1 MRLIVPKKIIR
12 EDQMLF
18 SDWLRSGRTV
28 YGAAIAATL
37 SAALLVTLSVP
48 NGALAAA
55 CPSVSDPQGITTSQP
70 YQLDLADYETQIGR
84 KLALNE
90 NPLFADRVESG
101 ALPPVAERLPEDA
114 LVYLPYDDCGSYG
127 GMLRGLSKAL
137 ESGTSEILS
146 WRHVN
151 LVRLSDDLQTLVP
164 NVAKSW
170 EWNDDFTSLTMT
182 LRKGHKWSDGTPFTS
197 DDVVF
202 YIDDLI
208 NNKELHSVTPAVWTV
223 GGKSVEITKIDDQR
237 FRFDFA
243 APYPGLLHY
252 LATGG
257 SYFAAYAPKHHY
269 MKYHIEY
276 NPKADEEAKTAGF
289 DGWVQ
294 RFGLIW
300 HKWKDAENITPHA
313 LTRPTLESHVIELE
327 TNTERRR
334 YVANPYY
341 FKIDTAGNQLPYIDR
356 QHERF
361 LDQELFV
368 LSILN
373 GEVDQKAQTVGLS
386 NFSVLKEGEE
396 KGDYYI
402 QLPPGGTGPPIVF
415 SQTHADP
422 RVRAVYGDVRFR
434 KAMSLAI
441 NRAELNDVLWFDLG
455 KPQQALPLGVPF
467 VTDADRDYMTA
478 YDTAAAN
485 KLLDE
490 MGMKRGSDG
499 MRLHP
504 DGEPFNI
511 LWQYALQFTGSTE
524 FTTLVREYWMAVGI
538 NVTLKEVTSQL
549 IREKAT
555 NSTSDINMEW
565 DVPFEPNLISQIDFY
580 IPPYGD
586 IGPLTGVQWRNW
598 YDTDGTTGE
607 EPPAWVKRL
616 FELSEIWKT
625 VLPGSDRYM
634 EIGREMV
641 RINLDNMVIIGT
653 VAELPG
659 PTVVSNKLRNVTE
672 WTVQNFNYGRTYPF
686 RPDQWYFA
694 K

>member
-1 MRLIVPKKIIR
+1 
-12 EDQMLF
+12 MLL
-18 SDWLRSGRTV
+18 SDWLRSGKTV
-28 YGAAIAATL
+28 CGAAMVATL
-37 SAALLVTLSVP
+37 GAALLVTLSVP

-202 YIDDLI
+202 YIDDII

-327 TNTERRR
+327 TNTERRQ

-467 VTDADRDYMTA
+467 VTDADRNYMIA

-504 DGEPFNI
+504 DGETFNI
-511 LWQYALQFTGSTE
+511 LWQYSLQFTGSTE

-616 FELSEIWKT
+616 FELAEIWKT

>member
-1 MRLIVPKKIIR
+1 
-12 EDQMLF
+12 MLYSEF
-18 SDWLRSGRTV
+18 LPSGR
-28 YGAAIAATL
+28 AISGATL
-37 SAALLVTLSVP
+37 GAVLLVTISDPGV
-48 NGALAAA
+48 GLASS
-55 CPSVSDPQGITTSQP
+55 CPSVADPQGINTSAP
-70 YQLDLADYETQIGR
+70 YQLDLADYENQIGR

-90 NPLFADRVESG
+90 NQLFADQVKSG
-101 ALPPVAERLPEDA
+101 ALPAVSERVPEDA
-114 LVYLPYDDCGSYG
+114 LVYMPYDDCGEYG
-127 GMLRGLSKAL
+127 GTLRGLSKAL

-164 NVAKSW
+164 NVAKLW
-170 EWNDDFTSLTMT
+170 EWNEDFSSITIT

-208 NNKELHSVTPAVWTV
+208 KNKELHSSVPSVWMV
-223 GGKSVEITKIDDQR
+223 GGKPVEVIKIDDQK
-237 FRFDFA
+237 FRLDFA

-257 SYFAAYAPKHHY
+257 SYFAAYAPKQHY
-269 MKYHIEY
+269 MKYHIKY
-276 NPKADEEAKTAGF
+276 NPDADVEAKAAGF
-289 DGWVQ
+289 ESWVQ

-313 LTRPTLESHVIELE
+313 LTRPTLESHIIELE
-327 TNTERRR
+327 TNTQRRQ
-334 YVANPYY
+334 YVSNPYY
-341 FKIDTAGNQLPYIDR
+341 FKVDTAGNQLPYIDR
-356 QHERF
+356 HHERF

-386 NFSVLKEGEE
+386 NYPVLKEGEE
-396 KGDYYI
+396 KGDYYL
-402 QLPPGGTGPPIVF
+402 QLPPGNVGPPIVF
-415 SQTHADP
+415 NQTIKDP
-422 RVRAVYGDVRFR
+422 RMRAVYGDVRFR

-455 KPQQALPLGVPF
+455 RPEQALPLGVPF
-467 VTDADRDYMTA
+467 VTDADRNYMIE

-504 DGEPFNI
+504 DGKPFNI
-511 LWQYALQFTGSTE
+511 LWEHSLQFSTSTE

-549 IREKAT
+549 TREKAT

-565 DVPFEPNLISQIDFY
+565 DVPFEPNLISQIDYY

-586 IGPLTGVQWRNW
+586 IGPLVGVQWRDW
-598 YDTDGTTGE
+598 IVTSGATGE
-607 EPPAWVKRL
+607 EPPAWAKRL
-616 FELSEIWKT
+616 FELSEVWKT

-634 EIGREMV
+634 DIGREMV

-653 VAELPG
+653 VADLPG
-659 PTVVSNKLRNVTE
+659 PTVVSNKLRNVTK
-672 WTVQNFNYGRTYPF
+672 WTVQNHNYGRTYPF
-686 RPDQWYFA
+686 RPDQWYYV

>member
-1 MRLIVPKKIIR
+1 
-12 EDQMLF
+12 MLF
-18 SDWLRSGRTV
+18 SDWLPAGRTV
-28 YGAAIAATL
+28 FGAAVAATMG
-37 SAALLVTLSVP
+37 AALLTTIPVP
-48 NGALAAA
+48 NSALAAG
-55 CPSVSDPQGITTSQP
+55 CPSVSDPQGIKTTMP
-70 YQLDLADYETQIGR
+70 YQLDLADYEAQIGR
-84 KLALNE
+84 KLTISE
-90 NPLFADRVESG
+90 NPLFADQVASG
-101 ALPPVAERLPEDA
+101 AVPPVAERIPPEDA

-127 GMLRGLSKAL
+127 GTLRGLSKAL

-146 WRHVN
+146 WRQVN

-170 EWNDDFTSLTMT
+170 QWNDDFTSLTMT

-202 YIDDLI
+202 YIEDLI
-208 NNKELHSVTPAVWTV
+208 NNPDLFNSVPAVWTV
-223 GGKSVEITKIDDQR
+223 GGEPIKITKIDDQS

-257 SYFAAYAPKHHY
+257 SYFAAYAPKQHY
-269 MKYHIEY
+269 KPYLPKY
-276 NPKADEEAKTAGF
+276 NPNADADAKAAGF
-289 DGWVQ
+289 EGWVQ

-313 LTRPTLESHVIELE
+313 LTRPTLESHLLEVE
-327 TNTERRR
+327 TNTQRRK

-341 FKIDTAGNQLPYIDR
+341 FKVDTAGNQLPYIGR

-361 LDQELFV
+361 LDQELFI

-386 NFSVLKEGEE
+386 NFSVLKEGEV

-402 QLPPGGTGPPIVF
+402 QMPPGGTGPPIVF
-415 SQTHADP
+415 NQTIKDL
-422 RVRAVYGDVRFR
+422 RMRAVYSDVRFR

-441 NRAELNDVLWFDLG
+441 NRAELNDILWFDLG
-455 KPQQALPLGVPF
+455 TPEQAIPLGVPF
-467 VTDADRDYMTA
+467 VTDADRNFMIA

-504 DGEPFNI
+504 DGEAFNI
-511 LWQYALQFTGSTE
+511 LWEYSLQFAGSSE

-549 IREKAT
+549 TREKAT

-565 DVPFEPNLISQIDFY
+565 DVPFEPNLISQIDYY

-586 IGPLTGVQWRNW
+586 IGPLVGVQWREWVN
-598 YDTDGTTGE
+598 TKGASGE
-607 EPPAWVKRL
+607 EPPAWAQRL
-616 FELSEIWKT
+616 FELSEEWKT
-625 VLPGSDRYM
+625 VLPGSDRYKK
-634 EIGREMV
+634 IGREMV

-653 VAELPG
+653 VGGLPG
-659 PTVVSNKLRNVTE
+659 PTIVSNKLRNVTE
-672 WTVQNFNYGRTYPF
+672 WSVQNFNYGRTYPY
-686 RPDQWYFA
+686 RADQWYYA